1 MPAASRLPDRIL
13 SLLEGKKATPLDA
26 ASLARRLRVPPG
38 AVVRT
43 LTLLEKEGRV
53 ARVRQN
59 HWISAQSAD
68 LVTGTIQFHS
78 KGFAFVLPQDGSPD
92 LHIPAEDTANALHGD
107 LVVAR
112 LDRRPQ
118 TPGPRG
124 RRPDGTERRC
134 GRVLRILERRAANI
148 VGTLQ
153 KTARF
158 HIVIPDDPRFLHNL
172 YVPTPGTEGSPA
184 AQPGDK
190 VVARLIEWK
199 DRHSNPEGIIVE
211 RLGAHTDPGVD
222 ILSIIRKFDL
232 PAQFPPEAI
241 AEASAYPKVELP
253 DHPAGREDLRGEFII
268 TIDPDT
274 ARDFDDAISLR
285 ELPNGH
291 AEIGIHIADVSHYVK
306 VGSALDH
313 EARKRANSVYL
324 VNGVIPMLPP
334 RLSDD
339 LCSLRPQEQR
349 LTYSAFVRVGPD
361 GKASSSRFSRS
372 VIFSRHRLT
381 YAEAMQ
387 RLKRPPSDDL
397 DRFLQRAWHFASALR
412 RRRFASG
419 ALDLDFP
426 ELRILLDAQGRPD
439 RIEKESSDES
449 HQLIEE
455 FMLLANESVARHL
468 NHENRPAVYRIHET
482 PDESR
487 LQEYRELLIA
497 HGIKAGDLTQRG
509 EIQKILKLLP
519 GRPDGYALKIGL
531 LRSLKRAVYSPKSLG
546 HFGLAKSHYTHFTS
560 PIRRY
565 ADLLVHRALAHP
577 KGAAKTASSSL
588 EQLAQHLS
596 RTERTAAE
604 AEQES
609 KKLKLLEYLEMQAG
623 PQATQTFPAIV
634 TEVTNF
640 GMFVEL
646 PDFLLSGLI
655 HVSSIKDDFFSFNPA
670 QRSLRGR
677 RSGKTYRAGSQL
689 RVAVLKIDLPKRQV
703 DFRPA

>member
-1 MPAASRLPDRIL
+1 MPAASRLPDR
-13 SLLEGKKATPLDA
+13 LLALLQGKKATPLDPPT
-26 ASLARRLRVPPG
+26 LAKRLRVPLS
-38 AVVRT
+38 AITRT
-43 LTLLEKEGRV
+43 LHALEKDGTL

-59 HWISAQSAD
+59 HYISARDAD
-68 LVTGTIQFHS
+68 LVTGTIQFHA
-78 KGFAFVLPQDGSPD
+78 KGFAFVVPPDGTPD
-92 LHIPAEDTANALHGD
+92 LHIASEDTGTALHGD

-112 LDRRPQ
+112 IDRRARPA
-118 TPGPRG
+118 PRG
-124 RRPDGTERRC
+124 RRPSEPDRLR
-134 GRVLRILERRAANI
+134 GRVLRILERRSALI

-158 HIVIPDDPRFLHNL
+158 FVVIPDDPRLLHNL
-172 YVPTPGTEGSPA
+172 YVPAPGTDGSPQ

-190 VVARLIEWK
+190 VVAKLIDWK
-199 DRHSNPEGIIVE
+199 DRGTNPEGLLVE
-211 RLGAHTDPGVD
+211 RLGRATDPGVD
-222 ILSIIRKFDL
+222 ILSIIRKFNL
-232 PAQFPPEAI
+232 PAAFPPEAL
-241 AEASAYPKVELP
+241 AEAESFPPVELP
-253 DHPAGREDLRGEFII
+253 DRPVGREDLRGDFII

-285 ELPNGH
+285 ELPQGH
-291 AEIGIHIADVSHYVK
+291 VEVGVHIADVSHYVK
-306 VGSALDH
+306 PGSELDH

-334 RLSDD
+334 RLSDG
-339 LCSLRPQEQR
+339 LCSLRPNEQR
-349 LTYSAFVRVGPD
+349 LTYSAFIRLNAE
-361 GKASSSRFSRS
+361 GKPGATRFTRS
-372 VIFSRHRLT
+372 VIYSRHRLT
-381 YAEAMQ
+381 YAEALL
-387 RLKRPPSDDL
+387 RLRRPAQDDL
-397 DRFLQRAWHFASALR
+397 DRFLHRAWHFASSLR
-412 RRRFASG
+412 QQRFAQGS
-419 ALDLDFP
+419 LELDFP
-426 ELRILLDAQGRPD
+426 ELRILLDPQGKPN

-468 NHENRPAVYRIHET
+468 NQEHRPALYRVHET

-487 LQEYRELLIA
+487 LVEYRELLLA

-565 ADLLVHRALAHP
+565 ADLLVHRALAHA
-577 KGAAKTASSSL
+577 KGAPRIEGAAL
-588 EQLAQHLS
+588 DALAQHLS

-609 KKLKLLEYLEMQAG
+609 KKLKLLEYFEMQSG
-623 PQATQTFPAIV
+623 PNPSQTFEAIV

-655 HVSSIKDDFFSFNPA
+655 HVCSIKDDFFTFNAA

-677 RSGKTYRAGSQL
+677 RSGKTFRAGTHL
-689 RVAVLKIDLPKRQV
+689 RVAVLKIDLQKRQV

>member
-1 MPAASRLPDRIL
+1 MPAASRLPDR
-13 SLLEGKKATPLDA
+13 LLALLQGKKATPLDPA
-26 ASLARRLRVPPG
+26 TLAKRLRVPLP
-38 AVVRT
+38 AITRA
-43 LTLLEKEGRV
+43 LHALEKDGSL

-59 HWISAQSAD
+59 HYISARDAD
-68 LVTGTIQFHS
+68 LVTGTIQFHA
-78 KGFAFVLPQDGSPD
+78 KGFAFVVPPDGTPD
-92 LHIPAEDTANALHGD
+92 LHIASEDTGTALHGD

-112 LDRRPQ
+112 IDRGAGPA
-118 TPGPRG
+118 PRG
-124 RRPDGTERRC
+124 RRPSAPDRLR
-134 GRVLRILERRAANI
+134 GRVLRILERRSALI

-158 HIVIPDDPRFLHNL
+158 FVVIPDDPRLLHNL
-172 YVPTPGTEGSPA
+172 YIPAPGTEGSPQ

-190 VVARLIEWK
+190 VVAKLIDWK
-199 DRHSNPEGIIVE
+199 DRGTNPEGLLVE
-211 RLGAHTDPGVD
+211 RLGRATDPGID
-222 ILSIIRKFDL
+222 ILSIIRKFNL
-232 PAQFPPEAI
+232 PAAFPPEAL
-241 AEASAYPKVELP
+241 AEAESFPPVELP
-253 DHPAGREDLRGEFII
+253 DRPVGREDLRGDFII

-274 ARDFDDAISLR
+274 ARDFDDAISLL
-285 ELPNGH
+285 ELPHGH
-291 AEIGIHIADVSHYVK
+291 VEVGVHIADVSHYVK
-306 VGSALDH
+306 PGSELDH

-334 RLSDD
+334 RLSDG
-339 LCSLRPQEQR
+339 LCSLRPNEQR
-349 LTYSAFVRVGPD
+349 LTYSAFIRLNPE
-361 GKASSSRFSRS
+361 GKPGATRFTRS
-372 VIFSRHRLT
+372 VIYSRHRLT
-381 YAEAMQ
+381 YAEALL
-387 RLKRPPSDDL
+387 RLRRPAQDDL
-397 DRFLQRAWHFASALR
+397 DRFLQRAWHFASSLR
-412 RRRFASG
+412 QQRFVQGS
-419 ALDLDFP
+419 LDLDFP
-426 ELRILLDAQGRPD
+426 ELRILLDPQGKPN

-468 NHENRPAVYRIHET
+468 NQEHRPALYRIHET

-487 LQEYRELLIA
+487 LLEYRELLLA

-509 EIQKILKLLP
+509 EIQKVLKLLP

-565 ADLLVHRALAHP
+565 ADLLVHRALAHA
-577 KGAAKTASSSL
+577 KGAPRVEGAALDT
-588 EQLAQHLS
+588 LAQHLS

-609 KKLKLLEYLEMQAG
+609 KKLKLLEYFEMQSG
-623 PQATQTFPAIV
+623 PNPSQTFEAIV

-655 HVSSIKDDFFSFNPA
+655 HVSSIQNDFFSFNA
-670 QRSLRGR
+670 SQRSLRGR
-677 RSGKTYRAGSQL
+677 RSGKIYKAGTHL
-689 RVAVLKIDLPKRQV
+689 RVAVLKIDLQKRQV

>member
-1 MPAASRLPDRIL
+1 MPAASRLPDR
-13 SLLEGKKATPLDA
+13 LLALLQGKKATPLDPPT
-26 ASLARRLRVPPG
+26 LAKRLRVPLS
-38 AVVRT
+38 AITRT
-43 LTLLEKEGRV
+43 LHALEKDGTL

-59 HWISAQSAD
+59 HYISARDAD
-68 LVTGTIQFHS
+68 LVTGTIQFHA
-78 KGFAFVLPQDGSPD
+78 KGFAFVVPPDGTPD
-92 LHIPAEDTANALHGD
+92 LHIASEDTGTALHGD

-112 LDRRPQ
+112 IDRRARPA
-118 TPGPRG
+118 PRG
-124 RRPDGTERRC
+124 RRPSEPDRLR
-134 GRVLRILERRAANI
+134 GRVLRILERRSALI

-158 HIVIPDDPRFLHNL
+158 FVVIPDDPRLLHNL
-172 YVPTPGTEGSPA
+172 YVPAPGTEGSPQ

-190 VVARLIEWK
+190 VVAKLIDWK
-199 DRHSNPEGIIVE
+199 DRGTNPEGLLVE
-211 RLGAHTDPGVD
+211 RLGRATDPGVD
-222 ILSIIRKFDL
+222 ILSIIRKFNL
-232 PAQFPPEAI
+232 PAAFPPEAL
-241 AEASAYPKVELP
+241 AEAESFPPVELP
-253 DHPAGREDLRGEFII
+253 DRPVGREDLRGDFII

-285 ELPNGH
+285 ELPQGH
-291 AEIGIHIADVSHYVK
+291 VEVGVHIADVSHYVK
-306 VGSALDH
+306 PGSELDH

-334 RLSDD
+334 RLSDG
-339 LCSLRPQEQR
+339 LCSLRPNEQR
-349 LTYSAFVRVGPD
+349 LTYSAFIRLNAE
-361 GKASSSRFSRS
+361 GKPGATRFTRS
-372 VIFSRHRLT
+372 VIYSRHRLT
-381 YAEAMQ
+381 YAEALL
-387 RLKRPPSDDL
+387 RLRRPAQDDL
-397 DRFLQRAWHFASALR
+397 DRFLQRAWHFASSLR
-412 RRRFASG
+412 QQRFAQGS
-419 ALDLDFP
+419 LELDFP
-426 ELRILLDAQGRPD
+426 ELRILLDPQGKPN

-468 NHENRPAVYRIHET
+468 NQEHRPALYRIHEN

-487 LQEYRELLIA
+487 LLEYRELLLA

-565 ADLLVHRALAHP
+565 ADLLVHRALAHA
-577 KGAAKTASSSL
+577 KGAPRIEGAAL
-588 EQLAQHLS
+588 DALAQHLS

-609 KKLKLLEYLEMQAG
+609 KKLKLLEYFEMQSG
-623 PQATQTFPAIV
+623 PNPSQTFEAIV

-655 HVSSIKDDFFSFNPA
+655 HVCSIKDDFFTFNAA

-677 RSGKTYRAGSQL
+677 RSGKTFRAGTHL
-689 RVAVLKIDLPKRQV
+689 RVAVLKIDLQKRQV

>member
-1 MPAASRLPDRIL
+1 MPAASRLPDR
-13 SLLEGKKATPLDA
+13 LLALLQGKKATPLDPA
-26 ASLARRLRVPPG
+26 TLAKRLRVPLP
-38 AVVRT
+38 AITRA
-43 LTLLEKEGRV
+43 LHALEKDGSL

-59 HWISAQSAD
+59 HYISARDAD
-68 LVTGTIQFHS
+68 LVTGTIQFHA
-78 KGFAFVLPQDGSPD
+78 KGFAFVVPPDGTPD
-92 LHIPAEDTANALHGD
+92 LHIASEDTGTALHGD

-112 LDRRPQ
+112 IDRGAGPA
-118 TPGPRG
+118 PRG
-124 RRPDGTERRC
+124 RRPSAPDRLR
-134 GRVLRILERRAANI
+134 GRVLRILERRSALI

-158 HIVIPDDPRFLHNL
+158 FVVIPDDPRLLHNL
-172 YVPTPGTEGSPA
+172 YIPAPGTEGSPQ

-190 VVARLIEWK
+190 VVAKLIDWK
-199 DRHSNPEGIIVE
+199 DRGTNPEGLLVE
-211 RLGAHTDPGVD
+211 RLGRATDPGVD
-222 ILSIIRKFDL
+222 ILSIIRKFNL
-232 PAQFPPEAI
+232 PAAFPPEAL
-241 AEASAYPKVELP
+241 AEAESFPPVELP
-253 DHPAGREDLRGEFII
+253 DRPVGREDLRGDFII

-285 ELPNGH
+285 ELPHGH
-291 AEIGIHIADVSHYVK
+291 VEVGVHIADVSHYVK
-306 VGSALDH
+306 PGSELDH

-334 RLSDD
+334 RLSDG
-339 LCSLRPQEQR
+339 LCSLRPNEQR
-349 LTYSAFVRVGPD
+349 LTYSAFIRLNPE
-361 GKASSSRFSRS
+361 GKPGATRFTRS
-372 VIFSRHRLT
+372 VIYSRHRLT
-381 YAEAMQ
+381 YAEALL
-387 RLKRPPSDDL
+387 RLRRPAQDDL
-397 DRFLQRAWHFASALR
+397 DRFLQRAWHFASSLR
-412 RRRFASG
+412 QQRFVQGS
-419 ALDLDFP
+419 LDLDFP
-426 ELRILLDAQGRPD
+426 ELRILLDPQGKPN

-468 NHENRPAVYRIHET
+468 NQEHRPALYRIHET

-487 LQEYRELLIA
+487 LLEYRELLLA

-509 EIQKILKLLP
+509 EIQKVLQLLP

-565 ADLLVHRALAHP
+565 ADLLVHRALAHA
-577 KGAAKTASSSL
+577 KGAPRVEGAALDT
-588 EQLAQHLS
+588 LAQHLS

-609 KKLKLLEYLEMQAG
+609 KKLKLLEYFEMQSG
-623 PQATQTFPAIV
+623 PNPSQTFEAIV

-655 HVSSIKDDFFSFNPA
+655 HVSSIQNDFFSFNA
-670 QRSLRGR
+670 SQRSLRGR
-677 RSGKTYRAGSQL
+677 RSGKIYKAGTHL
-689 RVAVLKIDLPKRQV
+689 RVAVLKIDLQKRQV

>member
-1 MPAASRLPDRIL
+1 MPAASRLPDR
-13 SLLEGKKATPLDA
+13 LLALLQGKKATPLDPPT
-26 ASLARRLRVPPG
+26 LAKRLRVPLS
-38 AVVRT
+38 AITRT
-43 LTLLEKEGRV
+43 LHALEKDGTL

-59 HWISAQSAD
+59 HYISARDAD
-68 LVTGTIQFHS
+68 LVTGTIQFHA
-78 KGFAFVLPQDGSPD
+78 KGFAFVVPPDGTPD
-92 LHIPAEDTANALHGD
+92 LHIASEDTGTALHGD

-112 LDRRPQ
+112 IDRRARPA
-118 TPGPRG
+118 PRG
-124 RRPDGTERRC
+124 RRPSEPDRLR
-134 GRVLRILERRAANI
+134 GRVLRILERRSALI

-158 HIVIPDDPRFLHNL
+158 FVVIPDDPRLLHNL
-172 YVPTPGTEGSPA
+172 YVPAPGTDGSPQ

-190 VVARLIEWK
+190 VVAKLIDWK
-199 DRHSNPEGIIVE
+199 DRGTNPEGLLVE
-211 RLGAHTDPGVD
+211 RLGRATDPGVD
-222 ILSIIRKFDL
+222 ILSIIRKFNL
-232 PAQFPPEAI
+232 PAAFPPEAL
-241 AEASAYPKVELP
+241 AEAESFPPVELP
-253 DHPAGREDLRGEFII
+253 DRPVGREDLRGDFII

-285 ELPNGH
+285 ELPQGH
-291 AEIGIHIADVSHYVK
+291 VEVGVHIADVSHYVK
-306 VGSALDH
+306 PGSELDH

-334 RLSDD
+334 RLSDG
-339 LCSLRPQEQR
+339 LCSLRPNEQR
-349 LTYSAFVRVGPD
+349 LTYSAFIRLNAE
-361 GKASSSRFSRS
+361 GKPGATRFTRS
-372 VIFSRHRLT
+372 VIYSRHRLT
-381 YAEAMQ
+381 YAEALL
-387 RLKRPPSDDL
+387 RLRRPAQDDL
-397 DRFLQRAWHFASALR
+397 DRFLHRAWHFASSLR
-412 RRRFASG
+412 QQRFAQGS
-419 ALDLDFP
+419 LELDFP
-426 ELRILLDAQGRPD
+426 ELRILLDPQGKPN

-468 NHENRPAVYRIHET
+468 NQEHRPALYRIHEN

-487 LQEYRELLIA
+487 LLEYRELLLA

-565 ADLLVHRALAHP
+565 ADLLVHRALAHA
-577 KGAAKTASSSL
+577 KGAPRIEGAAL
-588 EQLAQHLS
+588 DALAQHLS

-609 KKLKLLEYLEMQAG
+609 KKLKLLEYFEMQSG
-623 PQATQTFPAIV
+623 PNPSQTFEAIV

-655 HVSSIKDDFFSFNPA
+655 HVCSIKDDFFTFNAA
-670 QRSLRGR
+670 QRPLRGR
-677 RSGKTYRAGSQL
+677 RSGKTFRAGTHL
-689 RVAVLKIDLPKRQV
+689 RVAVLKIDLQKRQV

>member
-1 MPAASRLPDRIL
+1 MPAASRLPDR
-13 SLLEGKKATPLDA
+13 LLALLQGKKATPLDPA
-26 ASLARRLRVPPG
+26 TLAKRLRVPLP
-38 AVVRT
+38 AITRA
-43 LTLLEKEGRV
+43 LHALEKDGSL

-59 HWISAQSAD
+59 HYISARDAD
-68 LVTGTIQFHS
+68 LVTGTIQFHA
-78 KGFAFVLPQDGSPD
+78 KGFAFVVPPDGTPD
-92 LHIPAEDTANALHGD
+92 LHIASEDTGTALHGD

-112 LDRRPQ
+112 IDRGAGPA
-118 TPGPRG
+118 PRG
-124 RRPDGTERRC
+124 RRPSAPDRLR
-134 GRVLRILERRAANI
+134 GRVLRILERRSALI

-158 HIVIPDDPRFLHNL
+158 FVVIPDDPRLLHNL
-172 YVPTPGTEGSPA
+172 YIPAPGTEGSPQ

-190 VVARLIEWK
+190 VVAKLIDWK
-199 DRHSNPEGIIVE
+199 DRGTNPEGLLVE
-211 RLGAHTDPGVD
+211 RLGRATDPGID
-222 ILSIIRKFDL
+222 ILSIIRKFNL
-232 PAQFPPEAI
+232 PAAFPPEAL
-241 AEASAYPKVELP
+241 AEAESFPPVELP
-253 DHPAGREDLRGEFII
+253 DRPVGREDLRGDFII

-274 ARDFDDAISLR
+274 ARDFDDAISLL
-285 ELPNGH
+285 ELPHGH
-291 AEIGIHIADVSHYVK
+291 VEVGVHIADVSHYVK
-306 VGSALDH
+306 PGSELDH

-334 RLSDD
+334 RLSDG
-339 LCSLRPQEQR
+339 LCSLRPNEQR
-349 LTYSAFVRVGPD
+349 LTYSAFIRLNAE
-361 GKASSSRFSRS
+361 GKPGATRFTRS
-372 VIFSRHRLT
+372 VIYSRHRLT
-381 YAEAMQ
+381 YAEALL
-387 RLKRPPSDDL
+387 RLRRPAQDDL
-397 DRFLQRAWHFASALR
+397 DRFLQRAWHFASSLR
-412 RRRFASG
+412 QQRFVQGS
-419 ALDLDFP
+419 LDLDFP
-426 ELRILLDAQGRPD
+426 ELRILLDPQGKPN

-468 NHENRPAVYRIHET
+468 NQEHRPALYRIHET

-487 LQEYRELLIA
+487 LLEYRELLLA

-509 EIQKILKLLP
+509 EIQKVLKLLP

-565 ADLLVHRALAHP
+565 ADLLVHRALAHA
-577 KGAAKTASSSL
+577 KGAPRVEGAALDT
-588 EQLAQHLS
+588 LAQHLS

-609 KKLKLLEYLEMQAG
+609 KKLKLLEYFEMQSG
-623 PQATQTFPAIV
+623 PNPSQTFEAIV

-646 PDFLLSGLI
+646 PEFLLSGLI
-655 HVSSIKDDFFSFNPA
+655 HVSSIQNDFFSFNA
-670 QRSLRGR
+670 SQRSLRGR
-677 RSGKTYRAGSQL
+677 RSGKIYKAGTHL
-689 RVAVLKIDLPKRQV
+689 RVAVLKIDLQKRQV

>member
-1 MPAASRLPDRIL
+1 MPAASRLPDR
-13 SLLEGKKATPLDA
+13 LLALLQGKKATPLDPPT
-26 ASLARRLRVPPG
+26 LAKRLRVPLS
-38 AVVRT
+38 AITRT
-43 LTLLEKEGRV
+43 LHALEKDGTL

-59 HWISAQSAD
+59 HYISARDAD
-68 LVTGTIQFHS
+68 LVTGTIQFHA
-78 KGFAFVLPQDGSPD
+78 KGFAFVVPPDGTPD
-92 LHIPAEDTANALHGD
+92 LHIASEDTGTALHGD

-112 LDRRPQ
+112 IDRRARPA
-118 TPGPRG
+118 PRG
-124 RRPDGTERRC
+124 RRPSEPDRLR
-134 GRVLRILERRAANI
+134 GRVLRILERRSALI

-158 HIVIPDDPRFLHNL
+158 FVVIPDDPRLLHNL
-172 YVPTPGTEGSPA
+172 YVPAPGTDGSPQ

-190 VVARLIEWK
+190 VVAKLIDWK
-199 DRHSNPEGIIVE
+199 DRGTNPEGLLVE
-211 RLGAHTDPGVD
+211 RLGRATDPGVD
-222 ILSIIRKFDL
+222 ILSIIRKFNL
-232 PAQFPPEAI
+232 PAAFPPEAL
-241 AEASAYPKVELP
+241 AEAESFPPVELP
-253 DHPAGREDLRGEFII
+253 DRPVGREDLRGDFII

-285 ELPNGH
+285 ELPQGH
-291 AEIGIHIADVSHYVK
+291 VEVGVHIADVSHYVK
-306 VGSALDH
+306 PGSELDH

-334 RLSDD
+334 RLSDG
-339 LCSLRPQEQR
+339 LCSLRPNEQR
-349 LTYSAFVRVGPD
+349 LTYSAFIRLNAE
-361 GKASSSRFSRS
+361 GKPGATRFTRS
-372 VIFSRHRLT
+372 VIYSRHRLT
-381 YAEAMQ
+381 YAEALL
-387 RLKRPPSDDL
+387 RLRRPAQDDL
-397 DRFLQRAWHFASALR
+397 DRFLQRAWHFASSLR
-412 RRRFASG
+412 QQRFAQGS
-419 ALDLDFP
+419 LELDFP
-426 ELRILLDAQGRPD
+426 ELRILLDPQGKPN

-468 NHENRPAVYRIHET
+468 NQEHRPALYRIHEN

-487 LQEYRELLIA
+487 LLEYRELLLA

-565 ADLLVHRALAHP
+565 ADLLVHRALAHA
-577 KGAAKTASSSL
+577 KGAPRIEGAAL
-588 EQLAQHLS
+588 DALAQHLS

-609 KKLKLLEYLEMQAG
+609 KKLKLLEYFEMQSG
-623 PQATQTFPAIV
+623 PNPSQTFEAIV

-655 HVSSIKDDFFSFNPA
+655 HVCSIKDDFFTFNAA

-677 RSGKTYRAGSQL
+677 RSGKTFRAGTHL
-689 RVAVLKIDLPKRQV
+689 RVAVLKIDLQKRQV

>member
-1 MPAASRLPDRIL
+1 MPAASRLPDR
-13 SLLEGKKATPLDA
+13 LLALLQGKKATPLDPPT
-26 ASLARRLRVPPG
+26 LAKRLRVPLS
-38 AVVRT
+38 AITRT
-43 LTLLEKEGRV
+43 LHALEKDGTL

-59 HWISAQSAD
+59 HYISARDAD
-68 LVTGTIQFHS
+68 LVTGTIQFHA
-78 KGFAFVLPQDGSPD
+78 KGFAFVVPPDGTPD
-92 LHIPAEDTANALHGD
+92 LHIASEDTGTALHGD

-112 LDRRPQ
+112 IDRRARPA
-118 TPGPRG
+118 PRG
-124 RRPDGTERRC
+124 RRPSEPDRLR
-134 GRVLRILERRAANI
+134 GRVLRILERRSALI

-158 HIVIPDDPRFLHNL
+158 FVVIPDDPRLLHNL
-172 YVPTPGTEGSPA
+172 YVPAPGTDGSPQ

-190 VVARLIEWK
+190 VVAKLIDWK
-199 DRHSNPEGIIVE
+199 DRGTNPEGLLVE
-211 RLGAHTDPGVD
+211 RLGRATDPGVD
-222 ILSIIRKFDL
+222 ILSIIRKFNL
-232 PAQFPPEAI
+232 PAAFPPEAL
-241 AEASAYPKVELP
+241 AEAESFPPVELP
-253 DHPAGREDLRGEFII
+253 DRPVGREDLRGDFII

-285 ELPNGH
+285 ELPQGH
-291 AEIGIHIADVSHYVK
+291 VEVGVHIADVSHYVK
-306 VGSALDH
+306 PGSELDH

-334 RLSDD
+334 RLSDG
-339 LCSLRPQEQR
+339 LCSLRPNEQR
-349 LTYSAFVRVGPD
+349 LTYSAFIRLNAE
-361 GKASSSRFSRS
+361 GKPGATRFTRS
-372 VIFSRHRLT
+372 VIYSRHRLT
-381 YAEAMQ
+381 YAEALL
-387 RLKRPPSDDL
+387 RLRRPAQDDL
-397 DRFLQRAWHFASALR
+397 DRFLHRAWHFASSLR
-412 RRRFASG
+412 QQRFAQGS
-419 ALDLDFP
+419 LELDFP
-426 ELRILLDAQGRPD
+426 ELRILLDPQGKPN

-468 NHENRPAVYRIHET
+468 NQEHRPALYRIHEN

-487 LQEYRELLIA
+487 LLEYRELLLA

-565 ADLLVHRALAHP
+565 ADLLVHRALAHS
-577 KGAAKTASSSL
+577 KGAPRVEGAALDT
-588 EQLAQHLS
+588 LAQHLS

-609 KKLKLLEYLEMQAG
+609 KKLKLLEYFEMQSG
-623 PQATQTFPAIV
+623 PNPSQTFEAIV

-655 HVSSIKDDFFSFNPA
+655 HVCSIKDDFFTFNAA

-677 RSGKTYRAGSQL
+677 RSGKTFRAGTHL
-689 RVAVLKIDLPKRQV
+689 RVAVLKIDLQKRQV

>member
-1 MPAASRLPDRIL
+1 MPAASRLPDR
-13 SLLEGKKATPLDA
+13 LLALLQGKKATPLDPPT
-26 ASLARRLRVPPG
+26 LAKRLRVPLS
-38 AVVRT
+38 AITRT
-43 LTLLEKEGRV
+43 LHALEKDGTL

-59 HWISAQSAD
+59 HYISARDAD
-68 LVTGTIQFHS
+68 LVTGTIQFHA
-78 KGFAFVLPQDGSPD
+78 KGFAFVVPPDGTPD
-92 LHIPAEDTANALHGD
+92 LHIASEDTGTALHGD

-112 LDRRPQ
+112 IDRRARPA
-118 TPGPRG
+118 PRG
-124 RRPDGTERRC
+124 RRPSEPDRLR
-134 GRVLRILERRAANI
+134 GRVLRILERRSALI

-158 HIVIPDDPRFLHNL
+158 FVVIPDDPRLLHNL
-172 YVPTPGTEGSPA
+172 YVPAPGTDGSPQ

-190 VVARLIEWK
+190 VVAKLIDWK
-199 DRHSNPEGIIVE
+199 DRGTNPEGLLVE
-211 RLGAHTDPGVD
+211 RLGRATDPGVD
-222 ILSIIRKFDL
+222 ILSIIRKFNL
-232 PAQFPPEAI
+232 PAAFPPEAL
-241 AEASAYPKVELP
+241 AEAESFPPVELP
-253 DHPAGREDLRGEFII
+253 DRPVGREDLRGDFII

-285 ELPNGH
+285 ELPQGH
-291 AEIGIHIADVSHYVK
+291 VEVGVHIADVSHYVK
-306 VGSALDH
+306 PGSELDH

-334 RLSDD
+334 RLSDG
-339 LCSLRPQEQR
+339 LCSLRPNEQR
-349 LTYSAFVRVGPD
+349 LTYSAFIRLNPE
-361 GKASSSRFSRS
+361 GKPGATRFTRS
-372 VIFSRHRLT
+372 VIYSRHRLT
-381 YAEAMQ
+381 YAEALL
-387 RLKRPPSDDL
+387 RLRRPAQDDL
-397 DRFLQRAWHFASALR
+397 DRFLHRAWHFASSLR
-412 RRRFASG
+412 QQRFAQGS
-419 ALDLDFP
+419 LDLDFP
-426 ELRILLDAQGRPD
+426 ELRILLDPQGKPN

-468 NHENRPAVYRIHET
+468 NQEHRPALYRIHEN

-487 LQEYRELLIA
+487 LLEYRELLLA

-565 ADLLVHRALAHP
+565 ADLLVHRALAHA
-577 KGAAKTASSSL
+577 KGAPRIEGAAL
-588 EQLAQHLS
+588 DALAQHLS

-609 KKLKLLEYLEMQAG
+609 KKLKLLEYFEMQSG
-623 PQATQTFPAIV
+623 PNPSQTFEAIV

-655 HVSSIKDDFFSFNPA
+655 HVCSIKDDFFTFNAA

-677 RSGKTYRAGSQL
+677 RSGKTFRAGTHL
-689 RVAVLKIDLPKRQV
+689 RVAVLKIDLQKRQV

>member
-1 MPAASRLPDRIL
+1 MPAASRLPDRL
-13 SLLEGKKATPLDA
+13 LALLEGKKAAPLDA
-26 ASLARRLRVPPG
+26 STLAKRLRVPPS
-38 AVVRT
+38 AVSRT
-43 LTLLEKEGRV
+43 LTALEKEGQV

-59 HWISAQSAD
+59 HWISARSAD
-68 LVTGTIQFHS
+68 LVTGTIQFHA
-78 KGFAFVLPQDGSPD
+78 KGFAFVVPPDGSAD
-92 LHIPAEDTANALHGD
+92 LHIAAEDTGTALHGD

-112 LDRRPQ
+112 IDRRAG
-118 TPGPRG
+118 TAPRG
-124 RRPDGTERRC
+124 RRPSEPDRIR
-134 GRVLRILERRAANI
+134 GRILRILERRTAMV

-158 HIVIPDDPRFLHNL
+158 FIVIPDDPRFLHNL
-172 YVPTPGTEGSPA
+172 YVPAPGTEGSPMA
-184 AQPGDK
+184 EPGDK
-190 VVARLIEWK
+190 VVAKLIDWK
-199 DRHSNPEGIIVE
+199 DRQSNPEGLLVE
-211 RLGAHTDPGVD
+211 RLGRATDPGID

-232 PAQFPPEAI
+232 PSAFPPEALSE
-241 AEASAYPKVELP
+241 AESFPPVELP
-253 DHPAGREDLRGEFII
+253 DRPVGREDLRGDFII

-285 ELPNGH
+285 ELPHGH
-291 AEIGIHIADVSHYVK
+291 VEVGVHIADVSHYVK
-306 VGSALDH
+306 PGSALDH

-334 RLSDD
+334 RLSDG
-339 LCSLRPQEQR
+339 LCSLRPNEQR
-349 LTYSAFVRVGPD
+349 LTYSAFIRLNPE
-361 GKASSSRFSRS
+361 GKPGATRFTRS
-372 VIFSRHRLT
+372 VIYSRHRLT
-381 YAEAMQ
+381 YAEALL
-387 RLKRPPSDDL
+387 RLRRPAQDDL
-397 DRFLQRAWHFASALR
+397 DRFLHRAWHFASSLR
-412 RRRFASG
+412 RQRFAQGS
-419 ALDLDFP
+419 LDLDFP
-426 ELRILLDAQGRPD
+426 ELRILLDPQGRPN

-468 NHENRPAVYRIHET
+468 NHERRPALYRIHEM

-487 LQEYRELLIA
+487 LLEYRELLIA
-497 HGIKAGDLTQRG
+497 HGVKAGDLTQRG
-509 EIQKILKLLP
+509 EIQKVLKLLP
-519 GRPDGYALKIGL
+519 GRPDGHALKIGL

-565 ADLLVHRALAHP
+565 ADLLVHRALAHS
-577 KGAAKTASSSL
+577 KGAPRIEGAALDT
-588 EQLAQHLS
+588 LAQHLS

-609 KKLKLLEYLEMQAG
+609 KKLKLLEYFEMQSG
-623 PQATQTFPAIV
+623 PNPSQTFEAVV

-655 HVSSIKDDFFSFNPA
+655 HVSSIRDDFFSFSPA

-677 RSGKTYRAGSQL
+677 RSGKTYRAGTRL
-689 RVAVLKIDLPKRQV
+689 RVAVLKIDIQKRQV

>member
-1 MPAASRLPDRIL
+1 MPAASRLPDR
-13 SLLEGKKATPLDA
+13 LLALLQGKKATPLDPPT
-26 ASLARRLRVPPG
+26 LAKRLRVPLS
-38 AVVRT
+38 AITRT
-43 LTLLEKEGRV
+43 LHALEKDGTL

-59 HWISAQSAD
+59 HYISARDAD
-68 LVTGTIQFHS
+68 LVTGTIQFHA
-78 KGFAFVLPQDGSPD
+78 KGFAFVVPPDGTPD
-92 LHIPAEDTANALHGD
+92 LHIASEDTGTALHGD

-112 LDRRPQ
+112 IDRRARPA
-118 TPGPRG
+118 PRG
-124 RRPDGTERRC
+124 RRPSEPDRLR
-134 GRVLRILERRAANI
+134 GRVLRILERRSALI

-158 HIVIPDDPRFLHNL
+158 FVVIPDDPRLLHNL
-172 YVPTPGTEGSPA
+172 YVPAPGTEGSPQ

-190 VVARLIEWK
+190 VVAKLIDWK
-199 DRHSNPEGIIVE
+199 DRGTNPEGLLVE
-211 RLGAHTDPGVD
+211 RLGRATDPGID
-222 ILSIIRKFDL
+222 ILSIIRKFNL
-232 PAQFPPEAI
+232 PAAFPPEAL
-241 AEASAYPKVELP
+241 AEAESFPPVELP
-253 DHPAGREDLRGEFII
+253 DRPVGREDLRGDFII

-285 ELPNGH
+285 ELPQGH
-291 AEIGIHIADVSHYVK
+291 VEVGVHIADVSHYVK
-306 VGSALDH
+306 PGSELDH

-334 RLSDD
+334 RLSDG
-339 LCSLRPQEQR
+339 LCSLRPNEQR
-349 LTYSAFVRVGPD
+349 LTYSAFIRLNAE
-361 GKASSSRFSRS
+361 GKPGATRFTRS
-372 VIFSRHRLT
+372 VIYSRHRLT
-381 YAEAMQ
+381 YAEALL
-387 RLKRPPSDDL
+387 RLRRPAQDDL
-397 DRFLQRAWHFASALR
+397 DRFLHRAWHFASSLR
-412 RRRFASG
+412 QQRFAQGS
-419 ALDLDFP
+419 LELDFP
-426 ELRILLDAQGRPD
+426 ELRILLDPQGKPN

-468 NHENRPAVYRIHET
+468 NQEHRPALYRIHEN

-487 LQEYRELLIA
+487 LLEYRELLLA

-565 ADLLVHRALAHP
+565 ADLLVHRALAHSKGTP
-577 KGAAKTASSSL
+577 RVEGAALDT
-588 EQLAQHLS
+588 LAQHLS

-609 KKLKLLEYLEMQAG
+609 KKLKLLEYFEMQSG
-623 PQATQTFPAIV
+623 PNPSQTFEAIV

-655 HVSSIKDDFFSFNPA
+655 HVCSIKDDFFTFNAA

-677 RSGKTYRAGSQL
+677 RSGKTFRAGTHL
-689 RVAVLKIDLPKRQV
+689 RVAVLKIDLQKRQV

>member
-1 MPAASRLPDRIL
+1 MPAASRLPDR
-13 SLLEGKKATPLDA
+13 LLALLQGKKATPLDPPT
-26 ASLARRLRVPPG
+26 LAKRLRVPLS
-38 AVVRT
+38 AITRT
-43 LTLLEKEGRV
+43 LHALEKDGTL

-59 HWISAQSAD
+59 HYISARDAD
-68 LVTGTIQFHS
+68 LVTGTIQFHA
-78 KGFAFVLPQDGSPD
+78 KGFAFVVPPDGTPD
-92 LHIPAEDTANALHGD
+92 LHIASEDTGTALHGD

-112 LDRRPQ
+112 IDRRARPA
-118 TPGPRG
+118 PRG
-124 RRPDGTERRC
+124 RRPSEPDRLR
-134 GRVLRILERRAANI
+134 GRVLRILERRSALI

-158 HIVIPDDPRFLHNL
+158 FVVIPDDPRLLHNL
-172 YVPTPGTEGSPA
+172 YVPAPGTDGSPQ

-190 VVARLIEWK
+190 VVAKLIDWK
-199 DRHSNPEGIIVE
+199 DRGTNPEGLLVE
-211 RLGAHTDPGVD
+211 RLGRATDPGVD
-222 ILSIIRKFDL
+222 ILSIIRKFNL
-232 PAQFPPEAI
+232 PAAFPPEAL
-241 AEASAYPKVELP
+241 AEAESFPPVELP
-253 DHPAGREDLRGEFII
+253 DRPVGREDLRGDFII

-285 ELPNGH
+285 ELPQGH
-291 AEIGIHIADVSHYVK
+291 VEVGVHIADVSHYVK
-306 VGSALDH
+306 PGSELDH

-334 RLSDD
+334 RLSDG
-339 LCSLRPQEQR
+339 LCSLRPNEQR
-349 LTYSAFVRVGPD
+349 LTYSAFIRLNAE
-361 GKASSSRFSRS
+361 GKPGATRFTRS
-372 VIFSRHRLT
+372 VIYSRHRLT
-381 YAEAMQ
+381 YAEALL
-387 RLKRPPSDDL
+387 RLRRPAQDDL
-397 DRFLQRAWHFASALR
+397 DRFLHRAWHFASSLR
-412 RRRFASG
+412 QQRFAQGS
-419 ALDLDFP
+419 LELDFP
-426 ELRILLDAQGRPD
+426 ELRILLDPQGKPN

-468 NHENRPAVYRIHET
+468 NQEHRPALYRIHEN

-487 LQEYRELLIA
+487 LLEYRELLLA

-565 ADLLVHRALAHP
+565 ADLLVHRALAHA
-577 KGAAKTASSSL
+577 KGAPRIEGAAL
-588 EQLAQHLS
+588 DALAQHLS

-609 KKLKLLEYLEMQAG
+609 KKLKLLEYFEMQSG
-623 PQATQTFPAIV
+623 PNPSQTFEAIV

-655 HVSSIKDDFFSFNPA
+655 HVCSIKDDFFTFNAA

-677 RSGKTYRAGSQL
+677 RSGKTFRAGTHL
-689 RVAVLKIDLPKRQV
+689 RVAVLKIDLQKRQV

>member
-1 MPAASRLPDRIL
+1 MPTASQLPDRIL
-13 SLLEGKKATPLDA
+13 HLLQGKKATPLDPPTL
-26 ASLARRLRVPPG
+26 SKRLRVPIA
-38 AVVRT
+38 AVTRT
-43 LTLLEKEGRV
+43 LHSLEKEGRI
-53 ARVRQN
+53 ARVR
-59 HWISAQSAD
+59 HTHYIAASDAD
-68 LVTGTIQFHS
+68 LVTGTIQFHA
-78 KGFAFVLPQDGSPD
+78 KGFAFVIPPDGSPD
-92 LHIPAEDTANALHGD
+92 LHIAAEDTGTALHGD

-112 LDRRPQ
+112 IDRGAGPA
-118 TPGPRG
+118 PRG
-124 RRPDGTERRC
+124 RRPSDPDRSR
-134 GRVLRILERRAANI
+134 GRVHRILERRAAMI

-158 HIVIPDDPRFLHNL
+158 FIVIPDDPRLLHNL
-172 YVPTPGTEGSPA
+172 YIPAPGTDGSPQA
-184 AQPGDK
+184 EPGDK
-190 VVARLIEWK
+190 VVAKLIDWK
-199 DRHSNPEGIIVE
+199 DRGTNPEGLLVE
-211 RLGAHTDPGVD
+211 RLGRATDPGID
-222 ILSIIRKFDL
+222 ILSIIRKFNL
-232 PAQFPPEAI
+232 PAAFPPEAL
-241 AEASAYPKVELP
+241 AEAESFPPVELP
-253 DHPAGREDLRGEFII
+253 DRPVGREDLRGDFII

-291 AEIGIHIADVSHYVK
+291 VEVGVHIADVSHYVK
-306 VGSALDH
+306 PGSELDH

-334 RLSDD
+334 RLSDG
-339 LCSLRPQEQR
+339 LCSLRPNEQR
-349 LTYSAFVRVGPD
+349 LTYSAFIRLNPE
-361 GKASSSRFSRS
+361 GKPGATRFTRS
-372 VIFSRHRLT
+372 VIYSRHRLT
-381 YAEAMQ
+381 YAEALL
-387 RLKRPPSDDL
+387 RLRRPAQDDL

-412 RRRFASG
+412 RHRFAQGS
-419 ALDLDFP
+419 LDLDFP
-426 ELRILLDAQGRPD
+426 ELRILLDPQGRPN

-468 NHENRPAVYRIHET
+468 NHEKRPALYRIHET

-487 LQEYRELLIA
+487 LVEYRELLIA

-565 ADLLVHRALAHP
+565 ADLLVHRALAHS
-577 KGAAKTASSSL
+577 KGAPRIEGAALDT
-588 EQLAQHLS
+588 LAQHLS

-609 KKLKLLEYLEMQAG
+609 KKLKLLEYFEMQSG
-623 PQATQTFPAIV
+623 PNPSQTFEAIV

-655 HVSSIKDDFFSFNPA
+655 HVSSIQNDFFSFNPA

-677 RSGKTYRAGSQL
+677 RSGKIYKAGTRL
-689 RVAVLKIDLPKRQV
+689 RVAVLKIDLQKRQV

>member
-1 MPAASRLPDRIL
+1 MPAASRLPDR
-13 SLLEGKKATPLDA
+13 LLALLQGKKATPLDPA
-26 ASLARRLRVPPG
+26 TLAKRLRVPLP
-38 AVVRT
+38 AITRA
-43 LTLLEKEGRV
+43 LHALEKDGSL

-59 HWISAQSAD
+59 HYISARDAD
-68 LVTGTIQFHS
+68 LVTGTIQFHA
-78 KGFAFVLPQDGSPD
+78 KGFAFVVPPDGTPD
-92 LHIPAEDTANALHGD
+92 LHIASEDTGTALHGD

-112 LDRRPQ
+112 IDRGAGPA
-118 TPGPRG
+118 PRG
-124 RRPDGTERRC
+124 RRPSAPDRLR
-134 GRVLRILERRAANI
+134 GRVLRILERRSALI

-158 HIVIPDDPRFLHNL
+158 FVVIPDDPRLLHNL
-172 YVPTPGTEGSPA
+172 YIPAPGTEGSPQ

-190 VVARLIEWK
+190 VVAKLIDWK
-199 DRHSNPEGIIVE
+199 DRGTNPEGLLVE
-211 RLGAHTDPGVD
+211 RLGRATDPGVD
-222 ILSIIRKFDL
+222 ILSIIRKFNL
-232 PAQFPPEAI
+232 PAAFPPEAL
-241 AEASAYPKVELP
+241 AEAESFPPVELP
-253 DHPAGREDLRGEFII
+253 DRPVGREDLRGDFII

-285 ELPNGH
+285 ELPQGH
-291 AEIGIHIADVSHYVK
+291 VEVGVHIADVSHYVK
-306 VGSALDH
+306 PGSELDH

-334 RLSDD
+334 RLSDG
-339 LCSLRPQEQR
+339 LCSLRPNEQR
-349 LTYSAFVRVGPD
+349 LTYSAFIRLNPE
-361 GKASSSRFSRS
+361 GKPGATRFTRS
-372 VIFSRHRLT
+372 VIYSRHRLT
-381 YAEAMQ
+381 YAEALL
-387 RLKRPPSDDL
+387 RLRRPAQDDL
-397 DRFLQRAWHFASALR
+397 DRFLQRAWHFASSLR
-412 RRRFASG
+412 QQRFVQGS
-419 ALDLDFP
+419 LDLDFP
-426 ELRILLDAQGRPD
+426 ELRILLDPQGKPN

-468 NHENRPAVYRIHET
+468 NQEHRPALYRIHET

-487 LQEYRELLIA
+487 LLEYRELLLA

-509 EIQKILKLLP
+509 EIQKVLKLLP

-565 ADLLVHRALAHP
+565 ADLLVHRALAHA
-577 KGAAKTASSSL
+577 KGAPRVEGAALDT
-588 EQLAQHLS
+588 LAQHLS

-609 KKLKLLEYLEMQAG
+609 KKLKLLEYFEMQSG
-623 PQATQTFPAIV
+623 PNPSQTFEAIV

-655 HVSSIKDDFFSFNPA
+655 HVSSIQNDFFSFNA
-670 QRSLRGR
+670 SQRSLRGR
-677 RSGKTYRAGSQL
+677 RSGKIYKAGTHL
-689 RVAVLKIDLPKRQV
+689 RVAVLKIDLQKRQV

>member
-1 MPAASRLPDRIL
+1 MPTASQLPDRIL
-13 SLLEGKKATPLDA
+13 HLLQGKKATPLDPPTL
-26 ASLARRLRVPPG
+26 SKRLRVPL
-38 AVVRT
+38 ATVTRA
-43 LTLLEKEGRV
+43 LHSLEKEGRI
-53 ARVRQN
+53 ARVR
-59 HWISAQSAD
+59 HTHYIAASDAD
-68 LVTGTIQFHS
+68 LVTGTIQFHA
-78 KGFAFVLPQDGSPD
+78 KGFAFVIPPDGSPD
-92 LHIPAEDTANALHGD
+92 LHIAAEDTGTALHGD

-112 LDRRPQ
+112 IDRGAGPA
-118 TPGPRG
+118 PRG
-124 RRPDGTERRC
+124 RRPSDPDRSR
-134 GRVLRILERRAANI
+134 GRVHRILERRAAMI

-158 HIVIPDDPRFLHNL
+158 FIVIPDDPRLLHNL
-172 YVPTPGTEGSPA
+172 YIPAPGTEGSPMA
-184 AQPGDK
+184 EPGDK
-190 VVARLIEWK
+190 VVAKLIDWK
-199 DRHSNPEGIIVE
+199 DRQTNPEGVLVE
-211 RLGAHTDPGVD
+211 RLGRATDPGID

-232 PAQFPPEAI
+232 PSAFPPEALSE
-241 AEASAYPKVELP
+241 AESFPPVELP
-253 DHPAGREDLRGEFII
+253 DLPVGREDLRSEFII

-291 AEIGIHIADVSHYVK
+291 VEVGVHIADVSHYVK
-306 VGSALDH
+306 PGSALDH

-334 RLSDD
+334 RLSDG
-339 LCSLRPQEQR
+339 LCSLRPNEQR
-349 LTYSAFVRVGPD
+349 LTYSAFIRLNPE
-361 GKASSSRFSRS
+361 GKPGATRFTRS
-372 VIFSRHRLT
+372 VIYSRHRLT
-381 YAEAMQ
+381 YAEALL
-387 RLKRPPSDDL
+387 RLRRPAQDDL

-412 RRRFASG
+412 RQRFAQGS
-419 ALDLDFP
+419 LDLDFP
-426 ELRILLDAQGRPD
+426 ELRILLDPQGRPN

-468 NHENRPAVYRIHET
+468 NHEQRPALYRIHET

-487 LQEYRELLIA
+487 LLEYRELLIA

-565 ADLLVHRALAHP
+565 ADLLVHRALAHS
-577 KGAAKTASSSL
+577 KGAPRVEGAALDT
-588 EQLAQHLS
+588 LAQHLS

-609 KKLKLLEYLEMQAG
+609 KKLKLLEYFEMQSG
-623 PQATQTFPAIV
+623 PNPSQTFEAIV

-655 HVSSIKDDFFSFNPA
+655 HVSSIQNDFFSFNPA

-677 RSGKTYRAGSQL
+677 RSGKIYKAGTHL
-689 RVAVLKIDLPKRQV
+689 RVAVLKIDLQKRQV

>member
-1 MPAASRLPDRIL
+1 MPAASRLPDR
-13 SLLEGKKATPLDA
+13 LLALLQGKKATPLDPPT
-26 ASLARRLRVPPG
+26 LAKRLRVPLS
-38 AVVRT
+38 AITRT
-43 LTLLEKEGRV
+43 LHALEKDGTL

-59 HWISAQSAD
+59 HYISARDAD
-68 LVTGTIQFHS
+68 LVTGTIQFHA
-78 KGFAFVLPQDGSPD
+78 KGFAFVVPPDGTPD
-92 LHIPAEDTANALHGD
+92 LHIASEDTGTALHGD

-112 LDRRPQ
+112 IDRRARPA
-118 TPGPRG
+118 PRG
-124 RRPDGTERRC
+124 RRPSEPDRLR
-134 GRVLRILERRAANI
+134 GRVLRILERRSALI

-158 HIVIPDDPRFLHNL
+158 FVVIPDDPRLLHNL
-172 YVPTPGTEGSPA
+172 YVPAPGTDGSPQ

-190 VVARLIEWK
+190 VVAKLIDWK
-199 DRHSNPEGIIVE
+199 DRGTNPEGLLVE
-211 RLGAHTDPGVD
+211 RLGRATDPGVD
-222 ILSIIRKFDL
+222 ILSIIRKFNL
-232 PAQFPPEAI
+232 PAAFPPEAL
-241 AEASAYPKVELP
+241 AEAESFPPVELP
-253 DHPAGREDLRGEFII
+253 DRPVGREDLRGDFII

-285 ELPNGH
+285 ELPQGH
-291 AEIGIHIADVSHYVK
+291 VEVGVHIADVSHYVK
-306 VGSALDH
+306 PGSELDH

-334 RLSDD
+334 RLSDG
-339 LCSLRPQEQR
+339 LCSLRPNEQR
-349 LTYSAFVRVGPD
+349 LTYSAFIRLNAE
-361 GKASSSRFSRS
+361 GKPGATRFTRS
-372 VIFSRHRLT
+372 VIYSRHRLT
-381 YAEAMQ
+381 YAEALL
-387 RLKRPPSDDL
+387 RLRRPAQDDL
-397 DRFLQRAWHFASALR
+397 DRFLQRAWHFASSLR
-412 RRRFASG
+412 QQRFAQGS
-419 ALDLDFP
+419 LELDFP
-426 ELRILLDAQGRPD
+426 ELRILLDPQGKPN

-468 NHENRPAVYRIHET
+468 NQEHRPALYRIHEN

-487 LQEYRELLIA
+487 LLEYRELLLA

-565 ADLLVHRALAHP
+565 ADLLVHRALAHS
-577 KGAAKTASSSL
+577 KGAPRVEGAALDT
-588 EQLAQHLS
+588 LAQHLS

-609 KKLKLLEYLEMQAG
+609 KKLKLLEYFEMQSG
-623 PQATQTFPAIV
+623 PNPSQTFEAIV

-655 HVSSIKDDFFSFNPA
+655 HVCSIKDDFFTFNAA

-677 RSGKTYRAGSQL
+677 RSGKIYKAGTHL
-689 RVAVLKIDLPKRQV
+689 RVAVLKIDLQKRQV

>member
-13 SLLEGKKATPLDA
+13 HLLQGKKATPLDPPT
-26 ASLARRLRVPPG
+26 LAKRLRVPLP
-38 AVVRT
+38 AITHT
-43 LTLLEKEGRV
+43 LHSLEKEGRI
-53 ARVRQN
+53 ARVRRT
-59 HWISAQSAD
+59 HYIAARDAD
-68 LVTGTIQFHS
+68 LVTGTIQFHA
-78 KGFAFVLPQDGSPD
+78 KGFAFVLPPDGSPD
-92 LHIPAEDTANALHGD
+92 LHIAAEDTGTALHGD

-112 LDRRPQ
+112 IDRGAGPA
-118 TPGPRG
+118 PRG
-124 RRPDGTERRC
+124 RRTSEPERLR
-134 GRVLRILERRAANI
+134 GRVLRILERRTAMI

-158 HIVIPDDPRFLHNL
+158 FIVIPDDPRLLHNL
-172 YVPTPGTEGSPA
+172 YIPAPGTDGSPTA
-184 AQPGDK
+184 EPGDK
-190 VVARLIEWK
+190 VVAKLIDWK
-199 DRHSNPEGIIVE
+199 DRQTNPEGLLVE
-211 RLGAHTDPGVD
+211 RLGRATDPGID
-222 ILSIIRKFDL
+222 ILSIIRKFNL
-232 PAQFPPEAI
+232 PSTFPPGAL
-241 AEASAYPKVELP
+241 AEAESFPPVELP
-253 DHPAGREDLRGEFII
+253 DRPVGREDLRGDFII

-291 AEIGIHIADVSHYVK
+291 VEVGVHIADVSHYVK
-306 VGSALDH
+306 PGSELDH

-334 RLSDD
+334 RLSDG
-339 LCSLRPQEQR
+339 LCSLRPNEQR
-349 LTYSAFVRVGPD
+349 LTYSAFIRLNPE
-361 GKASSSRFSRS
+361 GKPGATRFTRS
-372 VIFSRHRLT
+372 VIYSRHRLT
-381 YAEAMQ
+381 YAEALL
-387 RLKRPPSDDL
+387 RLRRPAQDDL
-397 DRFLQRAWHFASALR
+397 DRFLQRAWHFASSLR
-412 RRRFASG
+412 RQRFSQG
-419 ALDLDFP
+419 SLDLDFP
-426 ELRILLDAQGRPD
+426 ELRILLDAQGKPN

-468 NHENRPAVYRIHET
+468 NHEKRPALYRIHET

-487 LQEYRELLIA
+487 LAEYRELLIA

-565 ADLLVHRALAHP
+565 ADLLVHRALAHS
-577 KGAAKTASSSL
+577 KGAPRVEGAALDT
-588 EQLAQHLS
+588 LAQHLS

-609 KKLKLLEYLEMQAG
+609 KKLKLLEYFEMQSG
-623 PQATQTFPAIV
+623 PNPSQTFEAVV

-655 HVSSIKDDFFSFNPA
+655 HVSSIQNDFFSFNPA

-677 RSGKTYRAGSQL
+677 RSGKIYKAGTRL
-689 RVAVLKIDLPKRQV
+689 RVAVLKIDLQKRQV

>member
-1 MPAASRLPDRIL
+1 MPAASRLPDR
-13 SLLEGKKATPLDA
+13 LLALLQGKKATPLDPPT
-26 ASLARRLRVPPG
+26 LAKRLRVPLS
-38 AVVRT
+38 AITRT
-43 LTLLEKEGRV
+43 LHALEKDGTL

-59 HWISAQSAD
+59 HYISARDAD
-68 LVTGTIQFHS
+68 LVTGTIQFHA
-78 KGFAFVLPQDGSPD
+78 KGFAFVVPPDGTPD
-92 LHIPAEDTANALHGD
+92 LHIASEDTGTALHGD

-112 LDRRPQ
+112 IDRRARPA
-118 TPGPRG
+118 PRG
-124 RRPDGTERRC
+124 RRPSEPDRLR
-134 GRVLRILERRAANI
+134 GRVLRILERRSALI

-158 HIVIPDDPRFLHNL
+158 FVVIPDDPRLLHNL
-172 YVPTPGTEGSPA
+172 YVPAPGTDGSPQ

-190 VVARLIEWK
+190 VVAKLIDWK
-199 DRHSNPEGIIVE
+199 DRGTNPEGLLVE
-211 RLGAHTDPGVD
+211 RLGRATDPGVD
-222 ILSIIRKFDL
+222 ILSIVRKFNL
-232 PAQFPPEAI
+232 PAAFPPEAL
-241 AEASAYPKVELP
+241 AEAESFPPVELP
-253 DHPAGREDLRGEFII
+253 DRPVGREDLRGDFII

-285 ELPNGH
+285 ELPQGH
-291 AEIGIHIADVSHYVK
+291 VEVGVHIADVSHYVK
-306 VGSALDH
+306 PGSELDH

-334 RLSDD
+334 RLSDG
-339 LCSLRPQEQR
+339 LCSLRPNEQR
-349 LTYSAFVRVGPD
+349 LTYSAFIRLNAE
-361 GKASSSRFSRS
+361 GKPGATRFTRS
-372 VIFSRHRLT
+372 VIYSRHRLT
-381 YAEAMQ
+381 YAEALL
-387 RLKRPPSDDL
+387 RLRRPAQDDL
-397 DRFLQRAWHFASALR
+397 DRFLHRAWHFASYLR
-412 RRRFASG
+412 QQRFAQGS
-419 ALDLDFP
+419 LDLDFP
-426 ELRILLDAQGRPD
+426 ELRILLDPQGKPN

-468 NHENRPAVYRIHET
+468 NQEHRPALYRIHEN

-487 LQEYRELLIA
+487 LLEYRELLLA

-565 ADLLVHRALAHP
+565 ADLLVHRALAHA
-577 KGAAKTASSSL
+577 KGAPRIEGAAL
-588 EQLAQHLS
+588 DALAQHLS

-609 KKLKLLEYLEMQAG
+609 KKLKLLEYFEMQSG
-623 PQATQTFPAIV
+623 PNPSQTFEAIV

-655 HVSSIKDDFFSFNPA
+655 HVCSIKDDFFTFNAA

-677 RSGKTYRAGSQL
+677 RSGKTFRAGTHL
-689 RVAVLKIDLPKRQV
+689 RVAVLKIDLQKRQV